1 VSGGKI
7 GIWLIG
13 AWGRVGTSV
22 CVALAGLQ
30 GRLISASGLVT
41 EQAEFGHLQLADWSS
56 FVGGGHEIRKTST
69 TVEARNLFVDS
80 KTAACN
86 SVTAERLAALAPTTT
101 DWDRNIRT
109 GTLLNSGPAIES
121 RASTATLKT
130 RGERPRAALQRIA
143 VDLQEFQRSQGLSH
157 VVVVNVASVEA
168 SIADCD
174 RHSSAQ
180 LLELLSTSD
189 SSPVSTSGLYAVA
202 ALRSGHSYLNWTP
215 STGPS
220 LSALEELALANRA
233 LLMGR
238 EGRTDLASIGLLH
251 AADEDEGLRSAK
263 ALLDAVRL
271 CEREHR
277 RGAAGLMVFLSGFFQ
292 HPLGN
297 GPGDVASQRALLY
310 DWVRQVASVS

>member
-1 VSGGKI
+1 VSAGRI

-22 CVALAGLQ
+22 SVALAGLQ
-30 GRLISASGLVT
+30 SRLISTSGLGT

-56 FVGGGHEIRKTST
+56 FVVGGHEIRKTST

-80 KTAACN
+80 KTVAAN
-86 SVTAERLAALAPTTT
+86 SVTAECLAALAPTMT

-109 GTLLNSGPAIES
+109 GTLLNSGPAIAS

-130 RGERPRAALQRIA
+130 RGERPSAALQRIV
-143 VDLQEFQRSQGLSH
+143 VDLEEFQRSAGLSH
-157 VVVVNVASVEA
+157 VVVVNVASVELP
-168 SIADCD
+168 IANCD
-174 RHSSAQ
+174 HHSGAQ
-180 LLELLSTSD
+180 LVELLETSA
-189 SSPVSTSGLYAVA
+189 SSPVSTSGLYVVA
-202 ALRSGHSYLNWTP
+202 ALQSGHSYLNWTP

-220 LSALEELALANRA
+220 LSALEELALANGA

-238 EGRTDLASIGLLH
+238 EGRNDLASIGLLH
-251 AADEDEGLRSAK
+251 AADDDERLRSAK
-263 ALLDAVRL
+263 ALLDVVRL

-277 RGAAGLMVFLSGFFQ
+277 RGAAGLMIFLSGFFQ

-310 DWVRQVASVS
+310 DWARQVASAS